1 LCIQGGF
8 DPNLVASAN
17 IFKAEEAA
25 VNGKPYYYL
34 AVLTRTGD
42 GNEGGRHQY
51 VVSTVKDGKLFIF
64 KAQAGDKRWFKGTQK
79 FIEGAAQ
86 SFTVA

>member
-1 LCIQGGF
+1 MQGGF

-17 IFKAEEAA
+17 IFKAEEAS

-51 VVSTVKDGKLFIF
+51 VVSTVKDRKLFIF